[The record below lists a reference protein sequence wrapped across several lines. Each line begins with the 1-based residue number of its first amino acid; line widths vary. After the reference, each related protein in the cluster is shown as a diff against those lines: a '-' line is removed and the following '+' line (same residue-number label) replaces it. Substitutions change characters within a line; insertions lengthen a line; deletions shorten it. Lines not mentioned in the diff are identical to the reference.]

1 MLHRST
7 CEYIHKNLIRGVEN
21 IMAIQDVLNDVKSRV
36 ETASKRY
43 QGIFN
48 TYVDVNRKAFNVVTS
63 KAQSLANTEI
73 GAAKNIYAAARA
85 SFDQARKDGL
95 RQVASKPADYV
106 PSGRD
111 QVVSAYKQTIDLLVK
126 TGNELT
132 DIYSKGYKS
141 ILDDVVGK
149 KAKPAAKK
157 AKSTTR
163 KAPARKTTAKR
174 TTTRKTTKAASSS

>member
-1 MLHRST
+1 
-7 CEYIHKNLIRGVEN
+7 
-21 IMAIQDVLNDVKSRV
+21 MAIQDVFNDVKARV
-36 ETASKRY
+36 EAASKRY

-48 TYVDVNRKAFNVVTS
+48 TYVDVNRKAFNVVTT
-63 KAQSLANTEI
+63 KAQTLANTEI

-95 RQVASKPADYV
+95 RQVASKPTQYV
-106 PSGRD
+106 PNGRD

-126 TGNELT
+126 TGTELT

-141 ILDDVVGK
+141 ILDDVTGK

-157 AKSTTR
+157 RAATR

-174 TTTRKTTKAASSS
+174 STARKTSAKTASAASS